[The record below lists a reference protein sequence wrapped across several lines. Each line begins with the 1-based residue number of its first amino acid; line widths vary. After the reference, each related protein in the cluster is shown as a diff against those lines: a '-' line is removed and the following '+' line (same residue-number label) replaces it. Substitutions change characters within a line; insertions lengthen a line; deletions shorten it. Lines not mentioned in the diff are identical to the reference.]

1 MEKNEIPQ
9 AVSFFDF
16 IPDRKTVT
24 KSAVNSVLMQFLL
37 KAKGFI
43 TLPII
48 TYLMAPH
55 EMGIFNIIAVS
66 SAMIFPVFTLNLADG
81 TVIFF
86 AQEKSLEKIQRMYMT
101 VLNTILVWTGLLAVL
116 AWTGILVFRR
126 DLIAVSLWIALIYF
140 GEVFY
145 KLGSQLL
152 AIYQKTDILLRNAFI
167 RDLSIAAGSI
177 LLVYLGLSYK
187 GMVIAAGMGFTLA
200 GLFLYR
206 IVFRRVSYSF
216 HIDRAYLKPFLQLS
230 LPLLPVFFFQWI
242 IRSSDTYILAYFKGE
257 AVVGKY
263 GVVYGLCNVIL
274 IFMSALHFFWF
285 PVSARLWE
293 EDREKYRKAFQS
305 LFTGAV
311 TVLGLS
317 VLLFELNAKLIMNFL
332 VSRVEYREAYVI
344 MGMIAF
350 AFAMQ
355 VLITLLTAPLYSNR
369 NPNLIF
375 VSYFSA
381 AGLNTLLNFLL
392 IPSMSFV
399 GAALST
405 AVSYLAIVI
414 LMAVLNMRVAKF
426 RFLDRRVWA
435 VGGTFA
441 ALWVGIGFLREHLDI
456 AGLLITDV
464 LLVLLLGGLTF
475 FVGMTGE
482 ERHGILGFLRYL
494 RSGRFLRK

>member
-1 MEKNEIPQ
+1 VNPPP
-9 AVSFFDF
+9 VSFFDF

-24 KSAVNSVLMQFLL
+24 KSAVNSVLIQFLL

-55 EMGIFNIIAVS
+55 EMGMFHIIAVT
-66 SAMIFPVFTLNLADG
+66 SAMIFPIFTLNLPDG

-86 AQEKSLEKIQRMYMT
+86 VQEKSIEKIQSMYMT
-101 VLNTILVWTGLLAVL
+101 VINAILVWTGLLAVL
-116 AWTGILVFRR
+116 ASVGILVFRR
-126 DLIAVSLWIALIYF
+126 DLVAVSLWVVLMYF

-152 AIYQKTDILLRNAFI
+152 TIYQKTDILLRNAFV
-167 RDLSIAAGSI
+167 RDLSIAACSI

-187 GMVIAAGMGFTLA
+187 GLVIGAGLGFTVS
-200 GLFLYR
+200 GFFLYR
-206 IVFRRVSYSF
+206 IVFRRISYTF
-216 HIDRAYLKPFLQLS
+216 RIERAYLKPFFRIS

-242 IRSSDTYILAYFKGE
+242 IRSSDTYILAYFKGGD
-257 AVVGKY
+257 VVGKY
-263 GVVYGLCNVIL
+263 GVVYGLCNVVL

-285 PVSARLWE
+285 PVSVRLWE
-293 EDREKYRKAFQS
+293 EDREKYRQAFRT
-305 LFTGAV
+305 LFIGAV

-355 VLITLLTAPLYSNR
+355 VMITLLTAPLYSNR

-375 VSYFSA
+375 VSYFST

-405 AVSYLAIVI
+405 AVSYLAVVI
-414 LMAVLNMRVAKF
+414 LMSFLNVRVARF
-426 RFLDRRVWA
+426 RFLDRRVWV
-435 VGGTFA
+435 VGGIFA
-441 ALWVGIGFLREHLDI
+441 VLWVGIGFLREHLDT
-456 AGLLITDV
+456 AGLLAADV
-464 LLVLLLGGLTF
+464 LLVLLLGGLAF

-482 ERHGILGFLRYL
+482 ERRGLSGFLKYL
-494 RSGRFLRK
+494 RSGKYLKK